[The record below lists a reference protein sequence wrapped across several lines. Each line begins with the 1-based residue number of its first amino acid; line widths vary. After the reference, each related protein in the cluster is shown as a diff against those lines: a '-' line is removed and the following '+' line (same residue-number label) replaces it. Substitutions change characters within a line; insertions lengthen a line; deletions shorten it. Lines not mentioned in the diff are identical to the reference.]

1 MVHDTPT
8 EGDTMQTS
16 KNETL
21 SRTNAYMYVRKIH
34 DDFTHFNGNLR
45 WRERERVPFDN
56 YVVLMCYQLNEL
68 NHVNKTFCHLTQSIL
83 NLTKKSER
91 LSMIP
96 SIIHMHDFRWKSG

>member
-1 MVHDTPT
+1 MVHDTPSAS
-8 EGDTMQTS
+8 DTMQSS
-16 KNETL
+16 KMKPYHELVHMYAKFTMILHILMGTL
-21 SRTNAYMYVRKIH
+21 
-34 DDFTHFNGNLR
+34 GG
-45 WRERERVPFDN
+45 EREHVPFDN
-56 YVVLMCYQLNEL
+56 YVALMCYQLNEL